1 MTQILKSISLLI
13 VVVSFVVSC
22 KKDDTTTVVPL
33 TAVTVN
39 DVLADTI
46 IGVSPITF
54 QPYGAGKFTFYSL
67 ETNKIIASADSNS
80 SKWDLAFR
88 GTTIITNGGTSGPAL
103 GGSFVYTGLFDDM
116 KEVPVDSTF
125 KVDNATTLGITS
137 GSGKGWYSYNP
148 TANLITPIPGRVLFI
163 RTATGKYAKVE
174 ILNYYKGGVTPAVT
188 ASDADKTNKQ
198 RYYTFRFIYQPN
210 GMKKF

>member
-1 MTQILKSISLLI
+1 MTQILKSISFLI
-13 VVVSFVVSC
+13 VVVFLVSSC
-22 KKDDTTTVVPL
+22 KKENTTVVVPL

-39 DVLADTI
+39 DVIADTI
-46 IGVSPITF
+46 IGVLPITF

-67 ETNKIIASADSNS
+67 ETKKIIASADSNS
-80 SKWDLAFR
+80 NKWDLAFR

-103 GGSFVYTGLFDDM
+103 GGSFVYTGLFDDV

-125 KVDNATTLGITS
+125 KIDNGATLGITS

-148 TANLITPIPGRVLFI
+148 IANLITPIPGRVLFI

-188 ASDADKTNKQ
+188 ASDADKTTKQ

-210 GMKKF
+210 GTKKF

>member
-22 KKDDTTTVVPL
+22 KKDDTTAVVPL

-210 GMKKF
+210 GTKKF

>member
-210 GMKKF
+210 GTKKF

>member
-1 MTQILKSISLLI
+1 MTKILKGISLILA
-13 VVVSFVVSC
+13 VGMLATSC
-22 KKDDTTTVVPL
+22 KKDSATVAVPL

-39 DVLADTI
+39 DVIADTI
-46 IGVSPITF
+46 IGISPTTF

-80 SKWDLAFR
+80 SKWDIGFR
-88 GTTIITNGGTSGPAL
+88 GTTIITNSGTSGPAM
-103 GGSFVYTGLFDDM
+103 GGAFVYTGLFDAL

-125 KVDNATTLGITS
+125 KVDNGTTLGVTA

-148 TANLITPIPGRVLFI
+148 TANLITPVPGRVLFI
-163 RTATGKYAKVE
+163 KTATGKYAKVE
-174 ILNYYKGGVTPAVT
+174 ILNYYKGGVTPAVS
-188 ASDADKTNKQ
+188 ASDADKLTKQ

-210 GMKKF
+210 GTKKF